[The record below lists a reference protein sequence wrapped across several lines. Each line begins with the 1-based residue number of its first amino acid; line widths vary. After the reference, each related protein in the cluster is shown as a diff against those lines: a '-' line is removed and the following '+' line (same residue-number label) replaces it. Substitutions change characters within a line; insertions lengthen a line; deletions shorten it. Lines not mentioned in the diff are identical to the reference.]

1 MYSNAQKLAAV
12 LNKWAQPA
20 IQGLLGTRLGQ
31 LPFIANID
39 AKLRST
45 GWVSPM
51 WSISKEISPLLDGL
65 SSSLVE
71 PMLARYLQGIPDEA
85 IPELAHKVVEDAIRN
100 GGLSLFEGKVEF
112 ETDDLEELRTLLR
125 YNLPVPEKT
134 GSYEVLNNYD
144 HDSINTNCDRR
155 YQPTILD

>member
-1 MYSNAQKLAAV
+1 MFSNAQKLAAV

-20 IQGLLGTRLGQ
+20 IQGLLGSRLGQ

-51 WSISKEISPLLDGL
+51 WSLSKEIAPLMDGL

-71 PMLARYLQGIPDEA
+71 PMLARYLQGIPDSA
-85 IPELAHKVVEDAIRN
+85 IPELAHKVVDDAIKV
-100 GGLSLFEGKVEF
+100 GSLSLFEGKVEF
-112 ETDDLEELRTLLR
+112 EKDDLEELKMLLQ
-125 YNLPVPEKT
+125 YNLPINVSANSYDVLTEEPTPQGEDAEEK
-134 GSYEVLNNYD
+134 
-144 HDSINTNCDRR
+144 
-155 YQPTILD
+155 

>member
-1 MYSNAQKLAAV
+1 MAMYSNAQKLAAV

-20 IQGLLGTRLGQ
+20 IQGLLGTRLRQ

-134 GSYEVLNNYD
+134 GSYEVLTEEPIPQGD
-144 HDSINTNCDRR
+144 DVDK
-155 YQPTILD
+155 

>member
-100 GGLSLFEGKVEF
+100 GGLSLFEGKVEV

-134 GSYEVLNNYD
+134 GSYEVLTEEPIPQGD
-144 HDSINTNCDRR
+144 DVDK
-155 YQPTILD
+155 

>member
-1 MYSNAQKLAAV
+1 MMTMYSSAQKLAAV

-134 GSYEVLNNYD
+134 GSYEVLTEEPIPQGD
-144 HDSINTNCDRR
+144 DVDK
-155 YQPTILD
+155 

>member
-45 GWVSPM
+45 GWVSPI

-134 GSYEVLNNYD
+134 GSYEVLTEEPIPQGD
-144 HDSINTNCDRR
+144 DVDK
-155 YQPTILD
+155 

>member
-45 GWVSPM
+45 CWVSPM

-134 GSYEVLNNYD
+134 GSYEVLTEEPIPQGD
-144 HDSINTNCDRR
+144 DVDK
-155 YQPTILD
+155 

>member
-134 GSYEVLNNYD
+134 GSYYVLTEEPIPQGD
-144 HDSINTNCDRR
+144 DVDK
-155 YQPTILD
+155 

>member
-1 MYSNAQKLAAV
+1 MFSNAQKLAAV

-20 IQGLLGTRLGQ
+20 IQGLLGSRLGQ

-51 WSISKEISPLLDGL
+51 WSLSKEIAPLMDGL

-71 PMLARYLQGIPDEA
+71 PMLARYLQGIPDSA
-85 IPELAHKVVEDAIRN
+85 ISELAHKVVDDAIKV
-100 GGLSLFEGKVEF
+100 GSLSLFEGKVEF
-112 ETDDLEELRTLLR
+112 EKDDLEELKMLLQ
-125 YNLPVPEKT
+125 YNLPINVSAN
-134 GSYEVLNNYD
+134 SYEVL
-144 HDSINTNCDRR
+144 TEE
-155 YQPTILD
+155 PTPQGEDAEEK

>member
-134 GSYEVLNNYD
+134 GSYDVLTEEPIPQGD
-144 HDSINTNCDRR
+144 DVDK
-155 YQPTILD
+155 

>member
-20 IQGLLGTRLGQ
+20 IPGLLGTRLGQ

-134 GSYEVLNNYD
+134 GSYEVLTEEPIPQGD
-144 HDSINTNCDRR
+144 DVDK
-155 YQPTILD
+155 